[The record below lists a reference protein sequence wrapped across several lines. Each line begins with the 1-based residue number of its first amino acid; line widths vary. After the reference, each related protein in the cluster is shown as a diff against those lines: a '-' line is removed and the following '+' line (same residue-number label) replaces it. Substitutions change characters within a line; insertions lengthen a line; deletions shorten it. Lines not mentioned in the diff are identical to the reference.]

1 MDVGVCILLA
11 SGGIVYGVAQLILW
25 IAIFLFI
32 LFLAY
37 SIILTIR
44 LIKVDSLSRLE
55 YVFPRQVC
63 ILLSLAGLAS
73 CFAFLFNYDLLFTSI
88 WIGVQLYALVVL
100 FAALKAKNKTIFN
113 YAILVCGF
121 AVFIGNLGDLM
132 IHGLPPPLSYVGL
145 TSLILLGV
153 VILAFL
159 FVILTSK
166 RSVHSESNFSLIQKG
181 KENENKQTS
190 LSN

>member
-1 MDVGVCILLA
+1 MCILMA
-11 SGGIVYGVAQLILW
+11 SGEVVYGVAQLILW
-25 IAIFLFI
+25 ITIFLFI

-37 SIILTIR
+37 NIILTIR
-44 LIKVDSLSRLE
+44 LVKIDSLSCLE
-55 YVFPRQVC
+55 YVFSRQVC

-132 IHGLPPPLSYVGL
+132 IRGLPPPPLSYVGL